1 MNEDVGAWGET
12 SNASFSSI
20 STPKNNHH
28 ASIIHQAM
36 KPTSPINTVEEHT
49 NIIVQSMKNKR

>member
-1 MNEDVGAWGET
+1 MKMLELEARRQT
-12 SNASFSSI
+12 LPFLQYQL
-20 STPKNNHH
+20 PNNHH